1 MSHNTT
7 PLLLTLVAALLA
19 TGCAASH
26 SNQVLDP
33 VQPAD
38 TSLQASVQKS
48 SSLFPRRSASTP
60 EEVAGLDYAVLLV
73 SQLRFAEAEPILQ
86 PLVVTFAALPD
97 RAHAAEAMFWL
108 AYCAEKT
115 ARNDDALGLY
125 SKLIYQYPETASA
138 KMAQRR
144 ILAIQPNP

>member
-26 SNQVLDP
+26 SNRVLAP
-33 VQPAD
+33 EMAAD
-38 TSLQASVQKS
+38 ASVQAGETS

-60 EEVAGLDYAVLLV
+60 EDVAGLDYAVLLV

-86 PLVVTFAALPD
+86 PLVATFAALPD

>member
-26 SNQVLDP
+26 SDWVLDP
-33 VQPAD
+33 EKSAD
-38 TSLQASVQKS
+38 TCVQAGETS
-48 SSLFPRRSASTP
+48 SSLSQKRSTTTP

>member
-7 PLLLTLVAALLA
+7 PLLLTLLAALLA
-19 TGCAASH
+19 TGCAGNH
-26 SNQVLDP
+26 SNRVLAP
-33 VQPAD
+33 ETAD
-38 TSLQASVQKS
+38 CRAQAGETS
-48 SSLFPRRSASTP
+48 SSLPQQRSTTTP